1 MKNAQ
6 TSFKNLHLRPSSAI
20 LRHGVRPT
28 RGLRL
33 AVLAALVAAGPAAG
47 AADNPPLPVVTSF
60 SILHDIIQQ
69 IGGDRVAVQSLVPA
83 GGDTHVFQPGPSH
96 VRQLAAAQL
105 VVINGLGFEGWMP
118 RLIGSSGYKGMVVEA
133 ARGVSALKAEDHH
146 HHGGKGTEADH
157 GHAHD
162 HEDDAHEA
170 GHDAHGGG
178 DEHHEHGHGN
188 SAGSHDHDHAP
199 ADRKDHAQ
207 AHGHDHGELDP
218 HAWQDVQN
226 VRRYVANILKALC
239 AAVPADCAGFRQR
252 AGAYD
257 QKLQQ
262 LDQEI
267 RRAVGSLPPD
277 RRSVM
282 VSHSAFGYYAKAYGI
297 TFMAPVGVSTE
308 AEPSAAVVGRLI
320 REARRQ
326 QIRAF
331 FFESN
336 SDRRLL
342 QRMAAE
348 MKDVTI
354 GELYADTLSREGGP
368 AADYL
373 SLMRFNTQA
382 ITQALQR
389 K

>member
-1 MKNAQ
+1 M
-6 TSFKNLHLRPSSAI
+6 
-20 LRHGVRPT
+20 
-28 RGLRL
+28 
-33 AVLAALVAAGPAAG
+33 
-47 AADNPPLPVVTSF
+47 
-60 SILHDIIQQ
+60 
-69 IGGDRVAVQSLVPA
+69 
-83 GGDTHVFQPGPSH
+83 
-96 VRQLAAAQL
+96 
-105 VVINGLGFEGWMP
+105 
-118 RLIGSSGYKGMVVEA
+118 
-133 ARGVSALKAEDHH
+133 
-146 HHGGKGTEADH
+146 
-157 GHAHD
+157 
-162 HEDDAHEA
+162 
-170 GHDAHGGG
+170 
-178 DEHHEHGHGN
+178 
-188 SAGSHDHDHAP
+188 
-199 ADRKDHAQ
+199 
-207 AHGHDHGELDP
+207 
-218 HAWQDVQN
+218 
-226 VRRYVANILKALC
+226 RRYVANILKALC

-267 RRAVGSLPPD
+267 RSAVGALPSD

-308 AEPSAAVVGRLI
+308 TEPSAAVVGRLI
-320 REARRQ
+320 REARQQ

-354 GELYADTLSREGGP
+354 GELYSDTLSREGGP
-368 AADYL
+368 APDYL

-382 ITQALQR
+382 ITHALQR